1 MREGGSERVMVGERK
16 RERKK
21 VADPK
26 YDPICIRVATMGSER
41 RLRQK
46 PAKKYSKTI
55 FILFFL
61 FKFDSFSILY
71 FSNLTATLSFY
82 FFM

>member
-1 MREGGSERVMVGERK
+1 MNEKDWREEKKIREGERRRGRERMREGGSERVIVGERK

-46 PAKKYSKTI
+46 PAKKYSKTNNR
-55 FILFFL
+55 
-61 FKFDSFSILY
+61 KQ
-71 FSNLTATLSFY
+71 
-82 FFM
+82 